1 MTLTATDPRLY
12 GTMRRADGTRTGP
25 MEVILSRARDYLG
38 LVGIASAV
46 LALDQLSKYVVRTNL
61 VFGETW
67 SPYPWLAPLA
77 RIVYWNNTGA
87 AFGLFPSGGLL
98 FTLIAVLVSV
108 AILYY
113 YPRLPQGYFPL
124 RLALGLQLGGAIGN
138 LTDRVL
144 HGTVIDFISIGSF
157 PVFNLADSSIS
168 VGVAILIV
176 TMWIDERRSR
186 AIQAETTE
194 GAPGVIAQS
203 GAPGGEHPLE

>member
-1 MTLTATDPRLY
+1 M
-12 GTMRRADGTRTGP
+12 
-25 MEVILSRARDYLG
+25 SRVREYMG

-46 LALDQLSKYVVRTNL
+46 LALDQLSKYLIRTNL
-61 VFGETW
+61 TFGETW
-67 SPYPWLAPLA
+67 LPFPWLAPYA

-98 FTLIAVLVSV
+98 FTIIAVLVSG

-113 YPRLPQGYFPL
+113 YPRLPRGHKPL

-176 TMWIDERRSR
+176 TMWIDERRNK
-186 AIQAETTE
+186 AAQAERSE
-194 GAPGVIAQS
+194 PGPGVVSQS
-203 GAPGGEHPLE
+203 GASGSEHPLE